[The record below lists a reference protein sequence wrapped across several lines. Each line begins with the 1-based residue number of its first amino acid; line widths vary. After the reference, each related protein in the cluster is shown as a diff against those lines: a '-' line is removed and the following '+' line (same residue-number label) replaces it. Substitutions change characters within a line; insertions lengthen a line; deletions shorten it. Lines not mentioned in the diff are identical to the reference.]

1 MSSNQYAQTTPSEVK
16 LAVSAREAAS
26 MLGISERLL
35 WTWTRSG
42 KVPHLR
48 VGVRVLYSVELL
60 RAWVKEQSSSSSR
73 HTVQ

>member
-1 MSSNQYAQTTPSEVK
+1 MSANKHVENTPAEAK
-16 LAVSAREAAS
+16 LAVSAREAAA

-48 VGVRVLYSVELL
+48 LGVRVLYPVDLL
-60 RAWVKEQSSSSSR
+60 RAWINEQASCSSL
-73 HTVQ
+73 HADQ

>member
-1 MSSNQYAQTTPSEVK
+1 MYHSTNRFPIEQPK
-16 LAVSAREAAS
+16 LAVSAREAAA

-48 VGVRVLYSVELL
+48 LGVRVLYPVELL
-60 RAWVKEQSSSSSR
+60 RAWLNEQASSPRR
-73 HTVQ
+73 HADQ

>member
-1 MSSNQYAQTTPSEVK
+1 MYHNLNRSPHEQPK
-16 LAVSAREAAS
+16 LAVSAREAAA

-48 VGVRVLYSVELL
+48 LGVRVLYPVDLL
-60 RAWVKEQSSSSSR
+60 RIWLNEQASSSGPR
-73 HTVQ
+73 TDQ